1 MKRKL
6 ENYTFSIM
14 ELRILKEVADE
25 NHSLSSL
32 RKNLSIKPSYLS
44 KNLEKLQ
51 QKGVITFKKKS
62 PKIRASK
69 SRKFVHF
76 GNLKH
81 ASLLREILVT
91 YNHVKWESIL
101 SGLGIEVL
109 FQILGNSE
117 IRLEGVSRTTFWRYS
132 KEFMA
137 LGLIDLNEKS
147 YSINPRFSVL
157 ANFLTEY
164 QEFLLDTLVR
174 SISEAAVILWQKDFE
189 CLIRVPR
196 NSVAFTEGFQKTATS
211 RLSDFEIPIFSDF
224 DIYFYSK
231 KGKRIRAEDVVL
243 HTLLIERNNV
253 RYVTY
258 GLLLLK
264 KKLRD
269 LDEEYLLRES
279 QRLDLNLQVNA
290 MLMFL
295 KTRGATRGR
304 ALPTWGEFVSRA
316 REYEVAN

>member
-1 MKRKL
+1 MKRKMQ
-6 ENYTFSIM
+6 NYTFSTM

-32 RKNLSIKPSYLS
+32 RENLSIRKSYLS
-44 KNLEKLQ
+44 RNLGKLQ
-51 QKGVITFKKKS
+51 RKGIITLKKKNS
-62 PKIRASK
+62 KLRASK
-69 SRKFVHF
+69 SRKFVYF
-76 GNLKH
+76 GDFKH

-91 YNHVKWESIL
+91 YNHIKWENIL
-101 SGLGIEVL
+101 LGLGIEVL
-109 FQILGNSE
+109 FQVLDNSE
-117 IRLEGVSRTTFWRYS
+117 IDFEDVSKTTFWRYS

-137 LGLIDLNEKS
+137 LGLIDFDGKS

-164 QEFLLDTLVR
+164 REFLLDTLIR
-174 SISEAAVILWQKDFE
+174 SISEEAVILWQKDFE

-196 NSVAFTEGFQKTATS
+196 NSAVSTKGFLKTATS
-211 RLSDFEIPIFSDF
+211 RLSDFGIPMFSDF
-224 DIYFYSK
+224 DIYYYSK
-231 KGKRIRAEDVVL
+231 KEKRIRAEDVVL
-243 HTLLIERNNV
+243 HTLLIERGNV

-258 GLLLLK
+258 SLLLLK
-264 KKLRD
+264 KELRD
-269 LDEEYLLRES
+269 IDAEYLLTES

-290 MLMFL
+290 MLLFL

-304 ALPTWGEFVSRA
+304 TLPTWAEFVTKA